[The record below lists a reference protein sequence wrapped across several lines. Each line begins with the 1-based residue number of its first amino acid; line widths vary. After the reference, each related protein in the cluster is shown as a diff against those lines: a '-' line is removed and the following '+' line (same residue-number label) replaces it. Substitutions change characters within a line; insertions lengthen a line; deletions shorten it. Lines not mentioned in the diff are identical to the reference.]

1 MRLRLRLI
9 WLAMAGAAGVPA
21 FGSLV
26 NLNTTSP
33 FGLVGGT
40 ITTTGTS
47 MVNGN
52 VEAANTMTT
61 GPGLSAT
68 GVVSAG
74 DPTAV
79 QAYDNF
85 ESTYNSAE
93 LLSSTASF
101 AGLTTSETFTANSV
115 NTFTETNVSTAS
127 GVNLTFDAQNSP
139 NAVFVIITSGTL
151 NVNSGL
157 TFTLENGAQASNIF
171 WIVGTAATI
180 NSGNSGPV
188 VFDGNILAE
197 QSVTMSTAGGESGML
212 GGTINGCV
220 FAEGS
225 VTMTGYTNINGCNF
239 DDSFA
244 DAPEPG
250 TAGMVGFGFL
260 AGIFL
265 ASRKLRREGRRG

>member
-26 NLNTTSP
+26 NMNTTSP

-61 GPGLSAT
+61 GPGLTAT
-68 GVVSAG
+68 GTVSAG
-74 DPTAV
+74 DPTAM
-79 QAYDNF
+79 QAYDDLQGA
-85 ESTYNSAE
+85 YNSAE
-93 LLSSTASF
+93 LLASTASF
-101 AGLTTSETFTANSV
+101 AGLTTNETFTANSV
-115 NTFTETNVSTAS
+115 NTFTETNVSTGS
-127 GVNLTFDAQNSP
+127 GINLTFDAQNNP
-139 NAVFVIITSGTL
+139 NAVFVIITAGTL

-180 NSGNSGPV
+180 SVGNSGPV
-188 VFDGNILAE
+188 VFDGNILAG
-197 QSVTMSTAGGESGML
+197 QSFAISTAGGGSGMPL
-212 GGTINGCV
+212 GTINGCV

-225 VTMTGYTNINGCNF
+225 ETLTGYTNINGCSF
-239 DDSFA
+239 DDPA
-244 DAPEPG
+244 VAPEPG

-265 ASRKLRREGRRG
+265 ALRKLRIESRRG